1 MASKRNLYQTLA
13 MESLANAR
21 WFLADAKRL
30 RRVGSR
36 GHGVAFAV
44 LSIEESSKA
53 LIYRLVSLGV
63 LRIVHRK
70 PNHITT
76 FTESELLNHQFKQR
90 VLANFFVEYLRYG
103 PFYEAAQGLR
113 NTRYSKT
120 EVQELILRAIHGHR
134 VMQVDLQS
142 GGRSA
147 KEVQR
152 LLSLLERLNDL
163 KNRGLYVDHSNRSIS
178 TPKETRPRELREVLE
193 LAEGA
198 IEIATEAL
206 HRSYSDR
213 ERQLQSEANNAI
225 LSTIRRVQRRTA
237 KKRMGP
243 SREAER

>member
-1 MASKRNLYQTLA
+1 MASKRNLYQGLA
-13 MESLANAR
+13 MESIANAS

-36 GHGVAFAV
+36 GHGAAFGV

-53 LIYRLVSLGV
+53 LIYRLVALGV
-63 LRIVHRK
+63 LRIVRKK

-90 VLANFFVEYLRYG
+90 VLANFFIEYLRYG
-103 PFYEAAQGLR
+103 PFYEATRGLR
-113 NTRYSKT
+113 KPKYSKT

-147 KEVQR
+147 QEVQR

-178 TPKETRPRELREVLE
+178 TPKEVRTRELREVLE

-198 IEIATEAL
+198 IEIATEAM
-206 HRSYSDR
+206 RQSYSDR
-213 ERQLQSEANNAI
+213 EKELQREANKAI
-225 LSTIRRVQRRTA
+225 LSTIRRAQRRTA
-237 KKRMGP
+237 KKGKGP
-243 SREAER
+243 GLGGPA